1 MINVLNNLDAEVI
14 IKILDIPLIK
24 EILLIEIKLI
34 KYHSFK
40 TIVSFLI
47 KSEKKTNTKEDIGY
61 QF

>member
-14 IKILDIPLIK
+14 INILDIPLIK